1 MRRISILVC
10 SALLAGGAASA
21 MAQSAPAKAGA
32 PGNTSSKP
40 AANEVVTSVKLPPSP
55 RALLPEALN
64 GWVET
69 EPPTSLTDPAQADP
83 ANAAAL
89 KEYDYTSGA
98 STTYKRNGE
107 TLTVHALRFQD
118 ASGAYGAYSFYRQ
131 NGWPKENIGTG
142 ATSNHNRV
150 LFWKGETVV
159 DAIFSHIGPMSAS
172 EMRELANHLPNP
184 PGTKAMMPPILTD
197 LPQGSLDPQ
206 TTHYAVGPVGYAGA
220 GGVLPADIVG
230 FDRGAEVVTAGY
242 SLISGPATLTIID
255 YPTPQMAEAMEPK
268 IRDYIKAGSNAQ
280 PPWTK
285 ALQESDLAS
294 LEVRRSGP
302 LVAIVSGDAIPNES
316 HKLIEMVHYE
326 ADITKIPQP
335 TDSEVK
341 KTAQLLMGIAAIV
354 IVGGSAALLL
364 GFFLG
369 GGRALY
375 RIARGRPA
383 SSVFDEEF
391 ISINL
396 REEWDD
402 STGALKSPHPK
413 G

>member
-1 MRRISILVC
+1 MRWIPVLVC
-10 SALLAGGAASA
+10 SALLAGSAASA
-21 MAQSAPAKAGA
+21 MAQNAPAKAA
-32 PGNTSSKP
+32 SPGNTSSKP

-55 RALLPEALN
+55 RALLPEALS

-69 EPPTSLTDPAQADP
+69 EPPKSLTDPAQADP

-89 KEYDYTSGA
+89 KEYEYTGGA
-98 STTYKRNGE
+98 SATYKRNGE
-107 TLTVHALRFQD
+107 TLTVKALRFQD

-131 NGWPKENIGTG
+131 NGWAKENIGTG

-159 DAIFSHIGPMSAS
+159 DATFSHIGPMSAS
-172 EMRELANHLPNP
+172 EMRELASHLPSL
-184 PGTKAMMPPILTD
+184 PGTKAMMPPILAD
-197 LPQGSLDPQ
+197 LPQGSLDAQ
-206 TTHYAVGPVGYAGA
+206 ITHYAVGPVGYAGA
-220 GGVLPADIVG
+220 GGVLPAELVG
-230 FDRGAEVVTAGY
+230 FDRGAEAVTASY
-242 SLISGPATLTIID
+242 TLNSGPATLTIID
-255 YPTPQMAEAMEPK
+255 FPTPQMAEAMEPK

-280 PPWTK
+280 PPWSK
-285 ALQESDLAS
+285 PLQDSDLAS

-302 LVAIVSGDAIPNES
+302 LVAIVSGDAIPDES
-316 HKLIEMVHYE
+316 HRLIEMVHYD
-326 ADITKIPQP
+326 ADLTAIPQP
-335 TDSEVK
+335 TNSEIK
-341 KTAQLLMGIAAIV
+341 KTAELLMGIAAIV

-375 RIARGRPA
+375 RIVRGKPA

-391 ISINL
+391 IRIDL
-396 REEWDD
+396 REDLDETRTLVKD
-402 STGALKSPHPK
+402 PHPK